1 MEEAYQ
7 TLQTIFE
14 IVKNDPNPQTYLCSP
29 REIIL
34 RQFEGWDIIERHL
47 QALAEQDLVVLKRL
61 DKIAISITQRG
72 IEKVRESQAI
82 RRNAGNI
89 L

>member
-34 RQFEGWDIIERHL
+34 RQFAGWDVIEKHL
-47 QALAEQDLVVLKRL
+47 HILAEQELVVLKHL

-72 IEKVRESQAI
+72 IEKVKESLAI
-82 RRNAGNI
+82 RRNAGKMQ
-89 L
+89 